1 MAKYIVDEEDILKG
15 IECCAEYM
23 CGECPYQRFEHKDY
37 KMRCIHMLMED
48 IATWVKEI
56 KK

>member
-1 MAKYIVDEEDILKG
+1 MNEEEILKG
-15 IECCAEYM
+15 IECCAEYL
-23 CGECPYQRFEHKDY
+23 CGECPYQRFERIDY
-37 KMRCIHMLMED
+37 KMRCIHMLMKD

>member
-1 MAKYIVDEEDILKG
+1 MNEEDILKG
-15 IECCAEYM
+15 IECCAEYL
-23 CGECPYQRFEHKDY
+23 CGECPYRRFEHIDY